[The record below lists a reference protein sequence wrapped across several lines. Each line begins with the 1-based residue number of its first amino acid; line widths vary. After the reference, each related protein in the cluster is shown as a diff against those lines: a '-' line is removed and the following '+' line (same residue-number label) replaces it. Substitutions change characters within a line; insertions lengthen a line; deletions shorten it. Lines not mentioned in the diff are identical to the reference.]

1 MRKRTGLA
9 IFIAVAHLI
18 GFALYFAL
26 RSSPKDDPEDTG
38 KKAPA
43 ITKSTGKADNPKPAD
58 DASKNAEGE
67 EWVKAPDVEMLASAD
82 WDNLPAVEP
91 AATDWPWWRGPQL
104 NNHAPANQKP
114 PMEWSE
120 TKNVLWR
127 VKLPGSGHATPCT
140 VDDLIFLPTADPDA
154 KTISVLC
161 LQRKDGQQVWKTDVY
176 KGPFARIHTD
186 NSYASA
192 TCACDGES
200 IFFPYQSA
208 EEVRLVALDLKGRI
222 LWDKL
227 VSKYISVQGFST
239 SPTFYRSA
247 VIVSADGGKGSGPWR
262 MAAFHRKTGELI
274 WRVKRYADESYGSP
288 LVCTSGGREQVVI
301 IGPHNTRSYDPATGR
316 RLWEVVGP
324 ATYCAA
330 TCAFN
335 NEMIFATAGHPQHAL
350 FGIRADGTGNVTETH
365 IAWRSDRKAG
375 YVPSPLYANGLV
387 YAVSDKGLFRC
398 YDARNGKVIWEQR
411 MKASFYSSPVLVG
424 DKLYVFGR
432 KGKGFVLAA
441 GRECKLLATNTLPHG
456 VNATPVILDNK
467 IYLRSLVDFYCIG
480 KK

>member
-1 MRKRTGLA
+1 MSKRAGLV
-9 IFIAVAHLI
+9 IFITVAHVI
-18 GFALYFAL
+18 GFALYFAF
-26 RSSPKDDPEDTG
+26 RSNPKDDPSDTA
-38 KKAPA
+38 KKTPA
-43 ITKSTGKADNPKPAD
+43 ISKSTGKADTSNND
-58 DASKNAEGE
+58 VDEEQE
-67 EWVKAPDVEMLASAD
+67 EWAKAPDVEMLASAN

-91 AATDWPWWRGPQL
+91 AATDWPWWRGAQL
-104 NNHAPANQKP
+104 NNHAPADQKP
-114 PMEWSE
+114 PIEWSE
-120 TKNVLWR
+120 TKNILWR
-127 VKLPGSGHATPCT
+127 VKLPGSGHATPCM
-140 VDDLIFLPTADPDA
+140 VGDLIFLPTADPDA

-176 KGPFARIHTD
+176 KGPFASIHTD

-192 TCACDGES
+192 TCVCDGPS
-200 IFFPYQSA
+200 IFFPYQTA
-208 EEVRLVALDLKGRI
+208 GEVRLVALNLKGEI
-222 LWDKL
+222 QWDQR
-227 VSKYISVQGFST
+227 VVKYVSVQGFST
-239 SPTFYRSA
+239 SPALYRSA
-247 VIVSADGGKGSGPWR
+247 VIVTADGGKGSGPWR
-262 MAAFHRKTGELI
+262 MAAFHRKTGEMI

-335 NEMIFATAGHPQHAL
+335 DEMIFATAGHPQHAL
-350 FGIRADGTGNVTETH
+350 FGILADGTGDVTETH

-387 YAVSDKGLFRC
+387 YAISDKGLMRC
-398 YDARNGKVIWEQR
+398 YDAKNGKVIWEQN
-411 MKASFYSSPVLVG
+411 MKARFYSSPVLVG

-441 GRECKLLATNTLPHG
+441 EREYRLLATNTLPHG
-456 VNATPVILDNK
+456 VNATPVILDSK
-467 IYLRSLVDFYCIG
+467 IYLRSLGDFYCLG
-480 KK
+480 EK